1 MVAFWIDRV
10 GGPMSK
16 ETPKDDPRQRTD
28 EGSHSQT
35 KEPWKGNPEK
45 EQRNDT
51 VELDLEK
58 WQKSNTH

>member
-1 MVAFWIDRV
+1 
-10 GGPMSK
+10 MSK
-16 ETPKDDPRQRTD
+16 ESPKNDPRQRTD

-35 KEPWKGNPEK
+35 KEPWKGNPER
-45 EQRNDT
+45 EQRNDS